1 MIGPGPGALM
11 PHVASVAYRNWPVN
25 CFSREL
31 SMGCIG
37 FPIVNYLP
45 GSSPCT
51 SLSANSSIMFARVH
65 QLSPASEGDEAR
77 EMAAVSDVGIGCS
90 PRV

>member
-1 MIGPGPGALM
+1 MIGPGPGAVM

-37 FPIVNYLP
+37 FPLVNYLP
-45 GSSPCT
+45 VAPR
-51 SLSANSSIMFARVH
+51 ARARVPTR
-65 QLSPASEGDEAR
+65 QSLYA
-77 EMAAVSDVGIGCS
+77 
-90 PRV
+90 